1 MYLVDGVPFPAS
13 PLSSNVLSSEIIPAA
28 NPLNVINPADIESIE
43 VLKDADATSIYGSR
57 GANGVVLITTKKG
70 KAGKTVVDINM
81 SQGFGKVTNTMDIL
95 NTEQYLEMRREAFA
109 NDGTVPQPWEH
120 DLTLW
125 DSTRYTDWQ
134 KLFFGR
140 TAHFTNAQASISG
153 GSANT
158 QFMFR
163 GGYSRQTTVFPGDFA
178 YQRRSDLLNIN
189 HSSYDKNFTAS
200 LSVNYVDDNN
210 NLPALQLTRNAVT
223 LPPNAPAIYD
233 ENGDLNWEN
242 LTWINPFASLR
253 RKYESNTNNL
263 NTNAI
268 LSYQVSDGLRI
279 KTNLGFSQ
287 IHLKEINTEP
297 ISSFNPDWARTS
309 GSANFGENTVKT
321 WIIEPQVEYQRNIAK
336 GKLSILIGSTFQK
349 SVQENQV
356 LIASGFPSDDLIEN
370 IQSAAD
376 FNSSSN
382 HSEYRY
388 NAVFGRI
395 NYNWEG
401 KYLFNLTGRRD
412 GSSRFAPGNQF
423 ANFGALGVAWVFSN
437 EDFVRNS
444 LPFLSFGK
452 FRGSYGT
459 TGNDQIGDYGYLD
472 TYSSTVLPYQD
483 EIGLFPVRLPNPDYR
498 WETNNKLEFGM
509 ELGFLNDRFFL
520 TASWYRNRSSN
531 QLVGLSLPVIS
542 GFSSIQSNL
551 PATVQNT
558 GWELVLNTINTKSD
572 VFSWTSSINITIP
585 RNKLLEYPNLEGSPF
600 ANTFVVGESLD
611 ITKTNRFLGVNPQ
624 NGVYEFQ
631 DEDED
636 GNISFPNDVQTVNFL
651 GQDFFGGVN
660 NTLVYKGFQ
669 LDIFFQFVKQTGF
682 DQQVAFTMPGLVGN
696 QPETVLERWQNPGD
710 ISSIQRFSQSFGE
723 NFISYSARNESDQ
736 VVTDASFIRLK
747 NISISYQLPSLWL
760 EKIYFKNVRIYAQG
774 LNLITF
780 TDYEG
785 IDPETRSISLLP
797 PLRTFTGGIQLTF

>member
-1 MYLVDGVPFPAS
+1 M
-13 PLSSNVLSSEIIPAA
+13 
-28 NPLNVINPADIESIE
+28 
-43 VLKDADATSIYGSR
+43 
-57 GANGVVLITTKKG
+57 
-70 KAGKTVVDINM
+70 
-81 SQGFGKVTNTMDIL
+81 
-95 NTEQYLEMRREAFA
+95 
-109 NDGTVPQPWEH
+109 
-120 DLTLW
+120 
-125 DSTRYTDWQ
+125 
-134 KLFFGR
+134 
-140 TAHFTNAQASISG
+140 
-153 GSANT
+153 
-158 QFMFR
+158 
-163 GGYSRQTTVFPGDFA
+163 
-178 YQRRSDLLNIN
+178 
-189 HSSYDKNFTAS
+189 
-200 LSVNYVDDNN
+200 
-210 NLPALQLTRNAVT
+210 
-223 LPPNAPAIYD
+223 
-233 ENGDLNWEN
+233 
-242 LTWINPFASLR
+242 
-253 RKYESNTNNL
+253 
-263 NTNAI
+263 
-268 LSYQVSDGLRI
+268 
-279 KTNLGFSQ
+279 
-287 IHLKEINTEP
+287 
-297 ISSFNPDWARTS
+297 
-309 GSANFGENTVKT
+309 
-321 WIIEPQVEYQRNIAK
+321 
-336 GKLSILIGSTFQK
+336 
-349 SVQENQV
+349 
-356 LIASGFPSDDLIEN
+356 
-370 IQSAAD
+370 
-376 FNSSSN
+376 
-382 HSEYRY
+382 
-388 NAVFGRI
+388 
-395 NYNWEG
+395 
-401 KYLFNLTGRRD
+401 
-412 GSSRFAPGNQF
+412 
-423 ANFGALGVAWVFSN
+423 
-437 EDFVRNS
+437 
-444 LPFLSFGK
+444 
-452 FRGSYGT
+452 
-459 TGNDQIGDYGYLD
+459 
-472 TYSSTVLPYQD
+472 
-483 EIGLFPVRLPNPDYR
+483 
-498 WETNNKLEFGM
+498 
-509 ELGFLNDRFFL
+509 

>member
-1 MYLVDGVPFPAS
+1 
-13 PLSSNVLSSEIIPAA
+13 
-28 NPLNVINPADIESIE
+28 
-43 VLKDADATSIYGSR
+43 
-57 GANGVVLITTKKG
+57 
-70 KAGKTVVDINM
+70 
-81 SQGFGKVTNTMDIL
+81 
-95 NTEQYLEMRREAFA
+95 
-109 NDGTVPQPWEH
+109 
-120 DLTLW
+120 
-125 DSTRYTDWQ
+125 
-134 KLFFGR
+134 
-140 TAHFTNAQASISG
+140 
-153 GSANT
+153 
-158 QFMFR
+158 
-163 GGYSRQTTVFPGDFA
+163 
-178 YQRRSDLLNIN
+178 
-189 HSSYDKNFTAS
+189 
-200 LSVNYVDDNN
+200 
-210 NLPALQLTRNAVT
+210 
-223 LPPNAPAIYD
+223 
-233 ENGDLNWEN
+233 
-242 LTWINPFASLR
+242 
-253 RKYESNTNNL
+253 
-263 NTNAI
+263 
-268 LSYQVSDGLRI
+268 
-279 KTNLGFSQ
+279 
-287 IHLKEINTEP
+287 
-297 ISSFNPDWARTS
+297 
-309 GSANFGENTVKT
+309 
-321 WIIEPQVEYQRNIAK
+321 
-336 GKLSILIGSTFQK
+336 
-349 SVQENQV
+349 
-356 LIASGFPSDDLIEN
+356 
-370 IQSAAD
+370 
-376 FNSSSN
+376 
-382 HSEYRY
+382 
-388 NAVFGRI
+388 
-395 NYNWEG
+395 
-401 KYLFNLTGRRD
+401 
-412 GSSRFAPGNQF
+412 
-423 ANFGALGVAWVFSN
+423 
-437 EDFVRNS
+437 
-444 LPFLSFGK
+444 
-452 FRGSYGT
+452 
-459 TGNDQIGDYGYLD
+459 
-472 TYSSTVLPYQD
+472 
-483 EIGLFPVRLPNPDYR
+483 
-498 WETNNKLEFGM
+498 M